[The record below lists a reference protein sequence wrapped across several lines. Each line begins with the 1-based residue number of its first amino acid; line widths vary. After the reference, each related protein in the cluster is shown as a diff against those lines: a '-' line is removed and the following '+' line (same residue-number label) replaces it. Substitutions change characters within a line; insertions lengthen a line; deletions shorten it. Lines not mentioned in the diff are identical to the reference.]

1 MIIKKFILFF
11 LLITSV
17 VNSQDI
23 YNLHLIKNY
32 NVRPGQDSTEL
43 NSRYSAIWGW
53 TSPQGREYAI
63 LCCVTG
69 TSFIDITDTNNISEC
84 GFVEGEMTINRE
96 AKTYLNYAYITA
108 DRYHVST
115 GTGIQ
120 IVDLS
125 FLPDSV
131 HHIKNWTF
139 ENFSF
144 AHTLFQEN
152 NFLYL
157 NGANS
162 MASGGITIID
172 ISDPVNPVKRGQY
185 TRGYIHDCYVR
196 NDTIYGALTSQNK
209 YVILDASNKD
219 SIKEIVEFNEI
230 VGYDLP
236 HSCWLSDDG
245 NTLITANE
253 SRSPPGNV
261 SFWNISEL
269 KNINYITTYRPP
281 GNTTSIA
288 HNIFVKNKLVFVS
301 HHTAGLR
308 ILDYRNP
315 NNPMEIA
322 YHDTYPMSNTA
333 IIAGNW
339 GCYPFFASG
348 KIISSDMQTGLYV
361 HKLIN
366 DPTSI
371 SNPNL
376 IINAFNL
383 LQNYPNPFNP
393 KTVISYSLLR
403 NSMTTVKVYD
413 VLGKEVRTL
422 VNEMKSAGSF
432 EVDFDGSNLSS
443 GIYFYSLY
451 IDGRIVGTKSM
462 VLMK

>member
-1 MIIKKFILFF
+1 MIFKINVLLF
-11 LLITSV
+11 LLITSN

-23 YNLHLIKNY
+23 NNLHLIKNY

-84 GFVEGEMTINRE
+84 GFVEGAMAINRE

-139 ENFSF
+139 ENYSF

-157 NGANS
+157 NGSNS

-185 TRGYIHDCYVR
+185 KRGYIHDCYVS
-196 NDTIYGALTSQNK
+196 NDTIYGALTSQKK
-209 YVILDASNKD
+209 YVILDASDKD
-219 SIKEIVEFNEI
+219 SIKEIAEYSDL

-261 SFWNISEL
+261 SFWNIKDL
-269 KNINYITTYRPP
+269 KNIFYITTYRPP

-315 NNPMEIA
+315 NNPVEIA
-322 YHDTYPMSNTA
+322 YHDTYPQSNAA

-371 SNPNL
+371 SNPDITIIGYNL
-376 IINAFNL
+376 E
-383 LQNYPNPFNP
+383 QNYPNPFNP
-393 KTVISYSLLR
+393 VTLLGFGISKLGFVSL
-403 NSMTTVKVYD
+403 KVYD
-413 VLGKEVRTL
+413 ALGKAVAVL
-422 VNEMKSAGSF
+422 VNERKSPGSY
-432 EVDFDGSNLSS
+432 EVAFDGSNLSS
-443 GIYFYSLY
+443 GILFYSLY
-451 IDGRIVGTKSM
+451 VDGKIIQTKSM
-462 VLMK
+462 VLLK